1 MSKPILNVSLA
12 FDEKYTRFAY
22 VCIYS
27 LLTNNAAS
35 NVHLYILQ
43 YDLTDESR
51 LLLLNLAKQFDAHI
65 EFLYVKKSL
74 FSKRLPITN
83 KWPIEVYF
91 RLLLTD
97 LLPKEVDRIIYLD
110 SDIIV
115 NGSLTEMY
123 NTDMAG
129 YNIAGCYDL
138 SLITANLDMFLYYR
152 HKWFAKQYSS
162 KTYINSG
169 AILMDMNKLRKSYPL
184 EVYLDAA
191 KELDYK
197 IYAPDQDL
205 INYVHNGKIKLL
217 DPRKYNYPAYLAYT
231 EDIREKFL
239 VTIMHFIGKKPWQG
253 GNHAHFFTERFWWE
267 YAFLTPFAWDLMKQF
282 MIDSMTDTTIL
293 EELSGTDQ
301 AKASLILENSR
312 LKKEL
317 ENATEQVKRVIALF
331 ENNSK

>member
-12 FDEKYTRFAY
+12 FDDKYTRFAY

-27 LLTNNAAS
+27 LLTNNTAS

-51 LLLLNLAKQFDAHI
+51 LLLTNLVEQFDAYI
-65 EFLYVKKSL
+65 EFLFVDKTL
-74 FSKRLPITN
+74 FSEKLPITD

-97 LLPKEVDRIIYLD
+97 LLPEGVDRIIYLD
-110 SDIIV
+110 SDMIV
-115 NGSLTEMY
+115 NGSLAEMY
-123 NTDMAG
+123 NTDMDG

-138 SLITANLDMFLYYR
+138 ALIAANLDMFLYYR
-152 HKWFAKQYSS
+152 HRWFTEQFNSR
-162 KTYINSG
+162 TYINSG
-169 AILMDMNKLRKSYPL
+169 AILMDMKKLRKDYPL
-184 EVYLDAA
+184 EVYLEAA
-191 KELDYK
+191 RELDYK

-205 INYVHNGKIKLL
+205 INYVHSGKIKLL
-217 DPRKYNYPAYLAYT
+217 DPRKYNYPAYLAYS
-231 EDIREKFL
+231 EGIRDKSL

-267 YAFLTPFAWDLMKQF
+267 YAFSAPFAQELMKQF

-293 EELSGTDQ
+293 DELSGTDQ
-301 AKASLILENSR
+301 AKTNLVLENSR

-317 ENATEQVKRVIALF
+317 ENAMDQVKRVIALF